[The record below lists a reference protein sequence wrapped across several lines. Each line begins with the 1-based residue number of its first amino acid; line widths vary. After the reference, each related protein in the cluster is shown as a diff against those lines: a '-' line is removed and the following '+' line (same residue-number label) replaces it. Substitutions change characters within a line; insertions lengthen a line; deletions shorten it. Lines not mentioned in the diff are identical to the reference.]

1 MKTERTREKKRNES
15 RKAKTGKRKNQESS
29 NDKQAAEKIT
39 KKQEGR

>member
-15 RKAKTGKRKNQESS
+15 RKAKTGYMKDPESR